1 MSFKLTILGCDSAIP
16 TINKNQTAQLLSF
29 NERFFLIDCGENT
42 QVQLRK
48 YQLSFQ
54 RINHI
59 FISHLHGDHY
69 YGLIGL
75 ITSMHLLGRKKELHV
90 YADPQLKEI
99 IMIQLEASKTE
110 LAYPLFFHPL
120 DYKNLKLLFEDEKIQ
135 VKSFPLKHSIAC
147 CGFLV
152 EERQLERRMISEA
165 IMEHK
170 IPVNCIPGIKAGGDF
185 TKSDGTIISHW
196 ELTKSAHRARSYAFC
211 SDTAYCEDIIPNI
224 KGVDLLYHEA
234 TFMNDLKDRADY
246 TFHSTTG
253 QAAEIAKLA
262 EVRRLVVGHYSQRY
276 NDLSCLLNEV
286 QEVFPNAEL
295 AEEGKIFES
304 LRTYD
309 TNC

>member
-1 MSFKLTILGCDSAIP
+1 MPFRVTILGSNSAIP
-16 TINKNQTAQLLSF
+16 TTKRKPTAQLL
-29 NERFFLIDCGENT
+29 NVAERFLLIDCGEGT
-42 QVQLRK
+42 QMQLRK
-48 YQLSFQ
+48 YKIKMQ
-54 RINHI
+54 RISHV

-69 YGLIGL
+69 FGLIGL
-75 ITSMHLLGRKKELHV
+75 ISTMHLLGRKKELHI

-120 DYKNLKLLFEDEKIQ
+120 DYKAPKLLFEDEKIQ
-135 VKSFPLKHSIAC
+135 VKSFPLKHSIDC

-152 EERQLERRMISEA
+152 QERQLERRMISEA
-165 IMEHK
+165 IMEHN
-170 IPVNCIPGIKAGGDF
+170 IPVNCIQGIKAGDDF

-211 SDTAYCEDIIPNI
+211 SDTAYSEAIVPIVQ
-224 KGVDLLYHEA
+224 GVDLLYHEA
-234 TFMNDLKDRADY
+234 TFKNDLQDRADY

-295 AEEGKIFES
+295 AEEGKIFEI
-304 LRTYD
+304 LRTYG